1 MKSSSLVNIS
11 FAEALKSIIIDYKK
25 YEHRYA

>member
-1 MKSSSLVNIS
+1 MKSSSLVNVS
-11 FAEALKSIIIDYKK
+11 VEEALKSIIIDDEK